1 MMTKI
6 LIAEDEPVIRDLI
19 KLFLESKGFQ
29 VSVASSGKEAIRLF
43 NLERPNIMILDIGLP
58 DMDGLE
64 LLSKVK
70 TTAPDTK
77 VIVTTGYSSDE
88 IRQKALSLGAS
99 NYLTKPFNIHDL
111 LRIASH

>member
-1 MMTKI
+1 MTKI
-6 LIAEDEPVIRDLI
+6 LIADDESVICDLI
-19 KLFLESKGFQ
+19 KLFLEGKGFQ

-43 NLERPNIMILDIGLP
+43 NSERPNIMILDIGLP

-70 TTAPDTK
+70 TASPDTK
-77 VIVTTGYSSDE
+77 VIVTTGYSNTE
-88 IRQKALSLGAS
+88 IQQKAFSLGAS
-99 NYLTKPFNIHDL
+99 NYLTKPFDIHDL